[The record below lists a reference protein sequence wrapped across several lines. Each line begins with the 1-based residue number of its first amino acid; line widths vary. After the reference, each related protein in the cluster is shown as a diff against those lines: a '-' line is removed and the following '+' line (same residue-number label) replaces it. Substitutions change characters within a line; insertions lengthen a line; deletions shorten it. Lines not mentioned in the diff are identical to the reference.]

1 MKPAPPE
8 RIDLG
13 DVVLQRVRAEHAAA
27 IARAVAESIDHLRP
41 FMPWANEDSTDV
53 AFQQNRIA
61 SLQHQWARGENY
73 EYVLLARDEVRVL
86 GSFGL
91 MSRRGRGTLEIG
103 YWVHVDEAG
112 RGLATR
118 AAAALTDAALR
129 VRGVKKVLVYCDEAN
144 AASAAV
150 PRKLGFHLERV
161 EEASPSA
168 PAETG
173 RQLVWVRDCPVGGP
187 PPSQ

>member
-1 MKPAPPE
+1 VNPAPPE

-13 DVVLQRVRAEHAAA
+13 DVVLQRVRAEHAEA

-41 FMPWANEDSTDV
+41 FMAWVSEESTDV
-53 AFQQNRIA
+53 AAQWNRIA
-61 SLQHQWARGENY
+61 WLQQQWAQGENY
-73 EYVLLARDEVRVL
+73 EYVLLDRDESRVL
-86 GSFGL
+86 GCFGL

-103 YWVHVDEAG
+103 YWVHVDETG
-112 RGLATR
+112 RGLATK

-144 AASAAV
+144 APSAAV
-150 PRKLGFHLERV
+150 PRRLGFHLERV

-173 RQLVWVRDCPVGGP
+173 RQLVWVRDCPVGAP
-187 PPSQ
+187 PPVQ